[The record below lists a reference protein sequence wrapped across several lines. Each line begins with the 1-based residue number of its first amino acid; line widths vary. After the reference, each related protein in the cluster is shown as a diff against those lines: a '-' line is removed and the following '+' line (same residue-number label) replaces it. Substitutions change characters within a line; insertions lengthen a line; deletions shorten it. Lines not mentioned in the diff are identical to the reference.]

1 MKDDQMQSTPQA
13 GKKEEHPA
21 IKQGGMP
28 LRRVRGLRETVAVGI
43 GGTIGGAIFVLVG
56 VAIRQAGPGVLLSFS
71 LAFLTTLFIA
81 LPYIELACR
90 YPLAGGSYAF
100 IREVLGRHWGFV
112 MGWIYGGAYLFI
124 SGYVSLGF
132 GAYLRA
138 LAGVPQFVGTLTLIL
153 VIVVLNLFVVQ

>member
-1 MKDDQMQSTPQA
+1 MKNEQMQPEEQA
-13 GKKEEHPA
+13 DKNEEHPA
-21 IKQGGMP
+21 IKQSGIQ
-28 LRRVRGLRETVAVGI
+28 LRRVLGLRETVALGI
-43 GGTIGGAIFVLVG
+43 GGTIGGAIFVLLG

-100 IREVLGRHWGFV
+100 IREVLGHHCGFG
-112 MGWIYGGAYLFI
+112 MGWVYGGAYLFI

-138 LAGVPQFVGTLTLIL
+138 LLGVPQLVGTLTLIL
-153 VIVVLNLFVVQ
+153 VIVVINLI